1 MTTQQAPARKQE
13 ETDVASLV
21 LWSYRFF
28 LIPAEPAVLANAAQQ
43 PRTVLKS
50 GMVLPDPHHEL
61 TAKQQE
67 ERERVQFRSKQK
79 KEYHINNIIPISK
92 GRVVPLMIYR
102 NIYFLIQD
110 YGSLVKSSVKVAL
123 VFPGIHPFWNRVRL
137 HY

>member
-1 MTTQQAPARKQE
+1 M
-13 ETDVASLV
+13 
-21 LWSYRFF
+21 
-28 LIPAEPAVLANAAQQ
+28 ANAAQQ

-50 GMVLPDPHHEL
+50 GRVLPDPHHEL

-67 ERERVQFRSKQK
+67 ERERVPKQAK
-79 KEYHINNIIPISK
+79 KEYHFNNIIPISK
-92 GRVVPLMIYR
+92 GIVVPLMIYR

-123 VFPGIHPFWNRVRL
+123 VFPGINPFWNRVRL